1 MGGRSMF
8 RRFRDAMSRFRSEVS
23 RNTDNLRLRTKMII
37 MCITCVLIP
46 VIGTNVLFW
55 NMVFSAEQDR
65 IESQMEDAYINT
77 QAQLDSLVNSV
88 ATMAAT
94 FYTNSTV
101 YEFLDAEYASDME
114 YYQAYRTYIEPLSVV
129 YGNNTFINKFTFYAD
144 NASLINGGG
153 VGKMSSV
160 RGEAWYKHFK
170 ESGGKSAV
178 CAYYDKVSEKR
189 IISFVRELDYVKGVN
204 HEMLLKLDVSYG
216 FYSSMLSQQ
225 HFIADI
231 YICNDDFILFS
242 NADPSNGATPFKVKS
257 EISESDAARVYDY
270 SAFGTPLKIFLYHS
284 EESSDLSIS
293 SLFIDSWPIFAI
305 LILVNLLI
313 PFASIYIIIRSI
325 TGRLGVLGEHLDMV
339 KEGRFKEITI
349 SRSNDE
355 IGELIDN
362 YNIMT
367 KKMRELIEDVYQE
380 RLRRQENEL
389 QKQRAELQALHSQIN
404 PHFMFNA
411 LESIRMRSLIKREN
425 ETAEIIELLAV
436 MMRKSTDWG
445 DDLVT
450 VQNEAAFAETY
461 LRLQQYRFSERLSY
475 KINITPDCHDYR
487 IPKLSLVTFV
497 ENACV
502 HGVEGVN
509 RGCIIIIS
517 VERDDEMLRIY
528 IEDTGAGMSEERS
541 AAILH
546 EMREATFDDLRT
558 SKSVG
563 IINACLRLRKCFG
576 NEIEFELDS
585 EEGVGSCFTINIPL
599 KFLENKNEGDK

>member
-1 MGGRSMF
+1 MSGKFSGTAGGLRQ
-8 RRFRDAMSRFRSEVS
+8 AAGQWQYA
-23 RNTDNLRLRTKMII
+23 NNLRLRTKMII
-37 MCITCVLIP
+37 LCVMCVLIP
-46 VIGTNVLFW
+46 VIGTNLLFW
-55 NMVFSAEQDR
+55 NIVYNAEQDR
-65 IESQMEDAYINT
+65 IESQMEDTYINT
-77 QAQLDSLVNSV
+77 QSQLDSLVNSV

-94 FYTNSTV
+94 FYTNPAV
-101 YEFLDAEYASDME
+101 YEFLDTEYANDME
-114 YYQAYRTYIEPLSVV
+114 YHEAYRTYIEPLNVV
-129 YGNNTFINKFTFYAD
+129 YGNNTFINKFVLYAD
-144 NASLINGGG
+144 NASLTNGGG
-153 VGKMSSV
+153 VGKISSV
-160 RGEAWYKHFK
+160 RNADWYKQFK

-189 IISFVRELDYVKGVN
+189 IISFVRKLDYVKGIH
-204 HEMLLKLDVSYG
+204 HEMIVKLDVSYG
-216 FYSSMLSQQ
+216 YYSSMLSQE

-231 YICNDDFILFS
+231 YICNDDTILFS
-242 NADPSNGATPFKVKS
+242 NVDPSNGATPFKMKS
-257 EISESDAARVYDY
+257 AISESDAARVYDY
-270 SAFGTPLKIFLYHS
+270 TAFGTPLKILLYHS
-284 EESSDLSIS
+284 AESNDLSVS
-293 SLFIDSWPIFAI
+293 SLIIESWPIFAALI
-305 LILVNLLI
+305 LINLLI
-313 PFASIYIIIRSI
+313 PFGSIYVVSRSI
-325 TGRLGVLGEHLDMV
+325 TGRLSILGQHLDMV
-339 KEGRFKEITI
+339 KEGQFKEIEI
-349 SRSNDE
+349 PRSKDE

-367 KKMRELIEDVYQE
+367 GKMRELIEDVYQE

-411 LESIRMRSLIKREN
+411 LESIRMRSLIKKET
-425 ETAEIIELLAV
+425 ETAQIIELLAL

-450 VQNEAAFAETY
+450 VADETAFAETY
-461 LRLQQYRFSERLSY
+461 LKLQRYRFSERLSY
-475 KINITPDCHDYR
+475 KINITPDCLDYR

-509 RGCIIIIS
+509 RGCIIILS

-541 AAILH
+541 AEILR

-558 SKSVG
+558 SKSIG
-563 IINACLRLRKCFG
+563 IINACLRLRKCFE
-576 NEIEFELDS
+576 NEVVFELDS

>member
-1 MGGRSMF
+1 MWK
-8 RRFRDAMSRFRSEVS
+8 RFKEALALAQRKAVRYM
-23 RNTDNLRLRTKMII
+23 DNRRLRTKMMI

-46 VIGTNVLFW
+46 VIGTNLLFW
-55 NMVFSAEQDR
+55 NIVYEAEQDR
-65 IESQMEDAYINT
+65 IESQMEDAYVNT

-94 FYTNSTV
+94 FYTNPAV
-101 YEFLDAEYASDME
+101 YEFLDTEYANDME
-114 YYQAYRTYIEPLSVV
+114 YYEAYRTYIEPLSVV
-129 YGNNTFINKFTFYAD
+129 YGNNTFINKFVLYAD

-153 VGKMSSV
+153 VGRISSA
-160 RGEAWYKHFK
+160 RNEEWYKHFK

-189 IISFVRELDYVKGVN
+189 IISFIRKLDYVKGMN
-204 HEMLLKLDVSYG
+204 HELFVKLDVSYG
-216 FYSSMLSQQ
+216 YYSSLLSQQ

-270 SAFGTPLKIFLYHS
+270 TAFGTPLKILLYHS

-293 SLFIDSWPIFAI
+293 SLIIESWPIFAALI
-305 LILVNLLI
+305 LINLLI
-313 PFASIYIIIRSI
+313 PFGSIYIVSRSI
-325 TGRLGVLGEHLDMV
+325 TGRLSVLGQHLDMV
-339 KEGRFKEITI
+339 KEGRFKEIEI

-367 KKMRELIEDVYQE
+367 QKMRELIEDVYQE

-450 VQNEAAFAETY
+450 VANEAAFAETY
-461 LRLQQYRFSERLSY
+461 LKLQRYRFSDRLSY
-475 KINITPDCHDYR
+475 KINITPDCCDYR

-528 IEDTGAGMSEERS
+528 VEDTGAGMSEERS

-599 KFLENKNEGDK
+599 RFLETKNEGDKSC

>member
-1 MGGRSMF
+1 MSGKFSGTAGGLRQ
-8 RRFRDAMSRFRSEVS
+8 AAEQWQYA
-23 RNTDNLRLRTKMII
+23 NNLRLRTKMII
-37 MCITCVLIP
+37 LCVMCVLIP
-46 VIGTNVLFW
+46 VIGTNLLFW
-55 NMVFSAEQDR
+55 NIVYNAEQDR
-65 IESQMEDAYINT
+65 IESQMEDTYINT
-77 QAQLDSLVNSV
+77 QSQLDSLVNSV

-94 FYTNSTV
+94 FYTNPAV
-101 YEFLDAEYASDME
+101 YEFLDTEYANDME
-114 YYQAYRTYIEPLSVV
+114 YHEAYRTYIEPLNVV
-129 YGNNTFINKFTFYAD
+129 YGNNTFINKFVLYAD
-144 NASLINGGG
+144 NASLTNGGG
-153 VGKMSSV
+153 VGKISSV
-160 RGEAWYKHFK
+160 RNEDWYKQFK

-189 IISFVRELDYVKGVN
+189 IISFVRKLDYVKGIH
-204 HEMLLKLDVSYG
+204 HEMIVKLDVSYG
-216 FYSSMLSQQ
+216 YYSSMLSQE

-231 YICNDDFILFS
+231 YICNDDTILFS
-242 NADPSNGATPFKVKS
+242 NVDPSNGATPFKMKT

-270 SAFGTPLKIFLYHS
+270 TAFGTPLKILLYHS
-284 EESSDLSIS
+284 AESNDLSVS
-293 SLFIDSWPIFAI
+293 SLIIESWPIFAALI
-305 LILVNLLI
+305 LINLLI
-313 PFASIYIIIRSI
+313 PFGSIYVVSRSI
-325 TGRLGVLGEHLDMV
+325 TGRLSILGQHLDMV
-339 KEGRFKEITI
+339 KEGQFKEIEI
-349 SRSNDE
+349 PRSNDE

-367 KKMRELIEDVYQE
+367 GKMRELIEDVYKE

-411 LESIRMRSLIKREN
+411 LESIRMRSLIKKET
-425 ETAEIIELLAV
+425 ETAQIIELLAL

-450 VQNEAAFAETY
+450 VADETAFAETY
-461 LRLQQYRFSERLSY
+461 LKLQRYRFSERLSY
-475 KINITPDCHDYR
+475 KINITPDCLDYR

-509 RGCIIIIS
+509 RGCIIILS

-541 AAILH
+541 AEILR

-558 SKSVG
+558 SKSIG
-563 IINACLRLRKCFG
+563 IINACLRLRKCFE
-576 NEIEFELDS
+576 NEVVFELDS